1 VAMRRLVLTRAQ
13 TQVTGDAVVSA
24 AAGNFLDGP
33 ITAQLSVKNLPLAST
48 AREFGIATVASIDA
62 DALAAATVKL
72 AGSPRRPE
80 ADIVLDATQATA
92 LGEKFERVRANLRY
106 TEQSIVFNTGQADLG
121 TGKLLFA
128 GSYNQQAGD
137 IHNGDLHIDATAQAI
152 TASRVAA
159 LRQLEPGAEARLDGK
174 AAVDLHI
181 DRGALLLRAVSG
193 EVSARGVT
201 LDKQKLG
208 DVSLTAATSGNE
220 LALQAKAQVR
230 DTALEGQGKWRL
242 DGDFP
247 GSGTLKFSRLTV
259 ATLHDLIVLRGTAA

>member
-1 VAMRRLVLTRAQ
+1 M
-13 TQVTGDAVVSA
+13 
-24 AAGNFLDGP
+24 
-33 ITAQLSVKNLPLAST
+33 SVKNLQLAST

-62 DALAAATVKL
+62 DALASATVKL
-72 AGSPRRPE
+72 SGTARRPE
-80 ADIVLDATQATA
+80 ADIALDATQATA

-106 TEQSIVFNTGQADLG
+106 TEPAIAFNSGQADLG
-121 TGKLLFA
+121 TGKLLFS
-128 GSYNQQAGD
+128 GSYTQQAGD
-137 IHNGDLHIDATAQAI
+137 IHNGDLHVDVTAQAI
-152 TASRVAA
+152 TASRIAA

-174 AAVDLHI
+174 AKIDIRI

-193 EVSARGVT
+193 EASARNVT

-208 DVSLTAATSGNE
+208 DVSLTAATNGNE

-242 DGDFP
+242 DGDYP

-259 ATLHDLIVLRGTAA
+259 ATLHDLVMLRGTAAEKAAMPSVRRLPRRRRHLQRRIAERREISRRM